1 MTSLNPKAFK
11 YKYKKYFLYFS
22 AIFLYKIGD
31 IWYTICTNWRCVMRE
46 EFFFDVEDGS
56 GTGVLLSPRRF
67 IDCIEVILVSRGQV
81 TVSGALTHFSAGEGD
96 LIFLPPDMVRQV
108 EAKDGFAA
116 VKAIRFSASPFMHM
130 GESIDGDLFY
140 MFLVQARTRNYCI
153 TTSSSLYIPVLRY
166 FENCYGEHLSKE
178 LCYGL
183 RIRGQLSMMM
193 ALVLSSY
200 STTTKDNDR
209 MVYHNVLRL
218 RPVLEYIDAHFQD
231 KMTVPQLAEYLLVTP
246 DYFTKLFRDSIGKTT
261 VDYIN
266 CVRMN
271 RAMVLLLESDMPVAD
286 IATEAGLLSGN
297 YFSKLFRKTLGVPPL
312 SYRKAV
318 KK

>member
-1 MTSLNPKAFK
+1 
-11 YKYKKYFLYFS
+11 
-22 AIFLYKIGD
+22 
-31 IWYTICTNWRCVMRE
+31 MRE

-67 IDCIEVILVSRGQV
+67 IDCIEVVLVTRGQV
-81 TVSGALTHFSAGEGD
+81 SVSGALTHFEANQGD
-96 LIFLPPDMVRQV
+96 LFFLPPDMVRLV

-116 VKAIRFSASPFMHM
+116 VRAIRFSASPFMHM

-140 MFLVQARTRNYCI
+140 MFLMQARTRSYCI
-153 TTSSSLYIPVLRY
+153 TSTSSLYSYVLHY
-166 FENCYGEHLSKE
+166 FDDCYGEHLSKE

-193 ALVLSSY
+193 AQVLSSY
-200 STTTKDNDR
+200 STTTKENDR
-209 MVYHNVLRL
+209 MIYHNVLRL
-218 RPVLEYIDAHFQD
+218 RPVLEYIDAHYQE
-231 KMTVPQLAEYLLVTP
+231 KMTVPQLAEYLMVTP

-261 VDYIN
+261 VDYVN

-271 RAMVLLLESDMPVAD
+271 RAMVLLLESDMPIAD

-312 SYRKAV
+312 TYRKGG
-318 KK
+318 KN